1 MSFFRI
7 AIGVLVLL
15 LVATPPLVCI
25 LMAPVVGSLPPP
37 GDTNVD
43 PVRLREHVEFLSGG
57 EVARSHDHPER
68 LDAVATYIE
77 AEFRKAGLR
86 PIRQSFEVNGR
97 TYSNVIGR
105 YGSESAARLVV
116 GAHYDVY
123 GHQPGADDNASGVA
137 GLLGLAHLLQEQK
150 PQPGSAIEL
159 VAYTLEEPPFFMSE
173 RMGSAVH
180 ARSLK
185 ESDADIIGMISL
197 EMIGYFSDAH
207 RSQRYPAPLLKLL
220 YPSRGDFV
228 AIVAR
233 LGQNAWVRSIK
244 KGMIAG
250 GGVPVW
256 SMSAPAWFPGIDF
269 SDHASYWDEG
279 YPAAMITDTAFLR
292 NPNYHEATDTPAT
305 LDYERMAEVIKQ
317 VYWAVIHLPAPRA
330 GSEVEDPTN
339 VGEPPS
345 PRGR

>member
-1 MSFFRI
+1 MFRGSEAVNELRMSFLRI
-7 AIGVLVLL
+7 AIGVLVSL
-15 LVATPPLVCI
+15 LVAIPVLIWV
-25 LMAPVVGSLPPP
+25 LMAPVVSSLAPPT
-37 GDTNVD
+37 DISVD

-57 EVARSHDHPER
+57 EVARSYDHPER

-77 AEFRKAGLR
+77 AEFQKAGLR
-86 PIRQSFEVNGR
+86 PTRQSFEVNGR
-97 TYSNVIGR
+97 TYSNVIAR
-105 YGSESAARLVV
+105 YGNESAARLVI

-137 GLLGLAHLLQEQK
+137 GLLELAHLLQEQK
-150 PQPGSAIEL
+150 PQPGFAIEL

-180 ARSLK
+180 ARSLA

-197 EMIGYFSDAH
+197 EMIGYFSDAPG
-207 RSQRYPAPLLKLL
+207 SQRYPAPLLTLL

-228 AIVAR
+228 AIVGR
-233 LGQNAWVRSIK
+233 LGQNAWVRGIK
-244 KGMIAG
+244 RGMIAG

-256 SMSAPAWFPGIDF
+256 SMNAPAWFPGIDF

-292 NPNYHEATDTPAT
+292 NPNYHEGTDTPAT
-305 LDYERMAEVIKQ
+305 LDYERMAEVVKQ
-317 VYWAVIHLPAPRA
+317 VYWASIHLPVPR
-330 GSEVEDPTN
+330 
-339 VGEPPS
+339 
-345 PRGR
+345 